1 MQSRVM
7 PLFCIVAIAAG
18 CASEQSA
25 QPVAAGAVIEPQS
38 QVTAVPQQSQ
48 AVAESQPQAIA
59 ESQPQVI
66 AEQQPPPYVPQV
78 NTFSTARPVAQVT
91 HAIYKQVLLD
101 GDMPQWVV
109 VEDIRRSRTNDG
121 YERIQV
127 LVKNKTQVPIRTKFR
142 FDWQDANGV
151 VVVDPDHDAW
161 EKETLLPGDNG
172 TFTSIAPRKDCADF
186 RLRMAVVQ

>member
-1 MQSRVM
+1 MQFRVM
-7 PLFCIVAIAAG
+7 PWFCMAALAAG

-25 QPVAAGAVIEPQS
+25 QPVAAGAVVEPQP

-48 AVAESQPQAIA
+48 VVAESQPQAVV
-59 ESQPQVI
+59 EP
-66 AEQQPPPYVPQV
+66 QPPPYVAQV
-78 NTFSTARPVAQVT
+78 NTFSTAQPVAQVK
-91 HAIYKQVLLD
+91 HAVYKQVLLD
-101 GDMPQWVV
+101 GDMSQWVV

-127 LVKNKTQVPIRTKFR
+127 LVKNLTQAPIRVKFR

-186 RLRMAVVQ
+186 RLRMKNVQ

>member
-1 MQSRVM
+1 MQFRVM
-7 PLFCIVAIAAG
+7 PWFCMAALAAG

-25 QPVAAGAVIEPQS
+25 QPVAAA
-38 QVTAVPQQSQ
+38 A
-48 AVAESQPQAIA
+48 AAEA
-59 ESQPQVI
+59 QPQVV
-66 AEQQPPPYVPQV
+66 AEPQPPPYVAQV
-78 NTFSTARPVAQVT
+78 NTFSTAQPVAQVK
-91 HAIYKQVLLD
+91 HAVYKQVLLD
-101 GDMPQWVV
+101 GDMAQWVV

-127 LVKNKTQVPIRTKFR
+127 LVKNMTQVPIRTKYR

-172 TFTSIAPRKDCADF
+172 TFTSIAPKKDCADF
-186 RLRMAVVQ
+186 RLRMKNVQ

>member
-1 MQSRVM
+1 MQFRVM
-7 PLFCIVAIAAG
+7 PWFCMAALAAG

-25 QPVAAGAVIEPQS
+25 QPVAAGAVTEPQP

-48 AVAESQPQAIA
+48 AVAEP
-59 ESQPQVI
+59 QPQVV
-66 AEQQPPPYVPQV
+66 AEPQPLPYVAQV
-78 NTFSTARPVAQVT
+78 NTFSTAQPVAQVK
-91 HAIYKQVLLD
+91 HAVYKQVVLD
-101 GDMPQWVV
+101 GDMSQWVV

-127 LVKNKTQVPIRTKFR
+127 LVKNLTQAPIRVKFR

-186 RLRMAVVQ
+186 RLRMKNVQ

>member
-1 MQSRVM
+1 MQFRVM
-7 PLFCIVAIAAG
+7 PWFCMAALAAG

-25 QPVAAGAVIEPQS
+25 QPVAAA
-38 QVTAVPQQSQ
+38 A
-48 AVAESQPQAIA
+48 AAEA
-59 ESQPQVI
+59 QPQVV
-66 AEQQPPPYVPQV
+66 AEPQPPPYVAQV
-78 NTFSTARPVAQVT
+78 NTFSTAQPVAQVK
-91 HAIYKQVLLD
+91 HAAYKQVLFD
-101 GDMPQWVV
+101 GDMAQWVV

-127 LVKNKTQVPIRTKFR
+127 LVKNLTQAPIRVKFR

-186 RLRMAVVQ
+186 RLRMGIVQ